1 MFRTLGAVVASLL
14 IAVAV
19 APSAH
24 AFVDDEV
31 VGLPGMRDNKEPP
44 VGIPFVLPEGVELV
58 EPILSYSFFDEND
71 CKDPEEEGPTQEL
84 GNPAGAVQLC
94 LVFNNKT
101 GGPIN
106 IGFPPGVIVESE
118 STETQN
124 GILIQSADIEVPA
137 KQVFVKLK
145 FDCMNVTRGA
155 PTGFSGARYRL
166 GPVTQH
172 PHIVEALRL
181 LADRDLS
188 SMNDGAAA
196 SAILADLYDGDPLT
210 ARHRAEIAELP
221 AKQP

>member
-1 MFRTLGAVVASLL
+1 MFRTLGALVASLL

-31 VGLPGMRDNKEPP
+31 VGLPGMVDNEEPP
-44 VGIPFVLPEGVELV
+44 LGIPFVLPAGVELV
-58 EPILSYSFFDEND
+58 EPILSYNFIDEND

-84 GNPAGAVQLC
+84 GNPVGAVQVC
-94 LVFNNKT
+94 MIFNNKT

-106 IGFPPGVIVESE
+106 IEFPPGIIVEYE
-118 STETQN
+118 GTEVQN
-124 GILIQSADIEVPA
+124 GMLYQGASVFAPA
-137 KQVFVKLK
+137 KQVYVKLK
-145 FDCMNVTRGA
+145 FDCMNVSRAA
-155 PTGFSGARYRL
+155 PTAFSGARYRL

-188 SMNDGAAA
+188 AQNDAATA
-196 SAILADLYDGDPLT
+196 HVIVTDLFDGDPLT

>member
-1 MFRTLGAVVASLL
+1 MSRILSAIAAGLL
-14 IAVAV
+14 IAAT
-19 APSAH
+19 APA
-24 AFVDDEV
+24 AYALTDEPE
-31 VGLPGMRDNKEPP
+31 VGLPGMRDSTARP

-58 EPILSYSFFDEND
+58 EPILSYNFFDEND
-71 CKDPEEEGPTQEL
+71 CKDPEEEEPTQQI
-84 GNPAGAVQLC
+84 GNPAGAVQVC
-94 LVFNNKT
+94 MIFKNRT

-106 IGFPPGVIVESE
+106 IEFPPGVIVESE
-118 STETQN
+118 SIETQN
-124 GILIQSADIEVPA
+124 GILIQTADLEVPA
-137 KQVFVKLK
+137 KQLFVKLK

-188 SMNDGAAA
+188 NMNDGAAA

-210 ARHRAEIAELP
+210 ARHRAEIAALP
-221 AKQP
+221 AKQS

>member
-14 IAVAV
+14 IAASI

-58 EPILSYSFFDEND
+58 EPMLTYNFFDEND
-71 CKDPEEEGPTQEL
+71 CKNPEDDAPPPEYGAA
-84 GNPAGAVQLC
+84 NGAVQIC
-94 LVFNNKT
+94 MVFNNRT
-101 GGPIN
+101 GRPIN
-106 IGFPPGVIVESE
+106 IEFPPGIIVESE
-118 STETQN
+118 STELQN
-124 GILIQSADIEVPA
+124 GILIQTASIEVPA
-137 KQVFVKLK
+137 KPIMVKLK
-145 FDCMNVTRGA
+145 FDCANVTRTA
-155 PTGFSGARYRL
+155 PAGLSGARYRL

-188 SMNDGAAA
+188 ERND
-196 SAILADLYDGDPLT
+196 SAKAHVIVSDLLDGDPLT